1 MTSEKKLFLKRAALV
16 VGALSIMLGG
26 QIFVLIWQQFHVPGK
41 MATEVTVVIP
51 RGAGLEGSANILAK
65 AGVLHHP
72 LIFKIGAVATM
83 SLSSIKAGEY
93 LVPARS
99 SPREALELLKSG
111 VTVVRKF
118 TSPEGLTSG
127 QIMAELA
134 AAQGFSGE
142 AGAVPREGSLLP
154 ETYHYSYG
162 DAREG
167 VIKRM
172 SKAMEEALEAAWK
185 AKPADSPLKSKAE
198 LLALASIVEKETGL
212 AAERPRVAAV
222 FLNRLKKGMK
232 LQSDPTIIYGIAGT
246 AGSFERP
253 ITKDDLQKPT
263 PYNTYVIEG
272 LPPGPICN
280 PGRASLEA
288 VVKPAASEELYFVAD
303 GTGGHAF
310 AKTLEEHNRNV
321 ANWRKI
327 ERERKQEKP

>member
-1 MTSEKKLFLKRAALV
+1 MAPEKKLFIKRAALV
-16 VGALSIMLGG
+16 VGALLIMIGG
-26 QIFVLIWQQFHVPGK
+26 QVFVLLWQEFHMPGR
-41 MATEVTVVIP
+41 MPTELTVVIP
-51 RGAGLEGSANILAK
+51 KGVGLDGSANILTK

-83 SLSSIKAGEY
+83 SATSIKAGEY
-93 LVPARS
+93 LIPARS

-118 TSPEGLTSG
+118 TAPEGLTSG

-134 AAQGFSGE
+134 GAQGFSGE
-142 AGAVPREGSLLP
+142 AGTVPHEGSLLP

-162 DAREG
+162 DARDG
-167 VIKRM
+167 VVKRM
-172 SKAMEEALEAAWK
+172 SKAMEEALDTAWK
-185 AKPADSPLKSKAE
+185 AKPTDSPLKNKAE
-198 LLALASIVEKETGL
+198 MLTLASLVEKETGL

-222 FLNRLKKGMK
+222 FLNRLKKNMK

-246 AGSFERP
+246 SGVFERS

-263 PYNTYVIEG
+263 AYNTYVIEG

-303 GTGGHAF
+303 GSGGHAF

-321 ANWRKI
+321 ASWRKI
-327 ERERKQEKP
+327 ERERRQEKP